1 MAITNAASHLG
12 TAAYSNASPLELRSN
27 FSADEAKAVINAVY
41 RHVLGNDHIL
51 TADRLVGLESL
62 LSNGQIT
69 VREFVR
75 AVAKSELY
83 KNKFLYSNFH
93 SRVIELNFKH
103 LLGRAPFSEAEI
115 IEHLDRYQNEGYDA
129 DIDSYIDSDE
139 YESSFGE
146 SIVPYYR
153 SFNNK
158 VGDRTV
164 GFTRIFSLYRG
175 YASSDRAQGKS
186 KGAWLTTELA
196 QNSAS
201 AIRTPNFGL
210 GLAGNTSG
218 DRGKLYR
225 VRVIQA
231 DNGRTTQIR
240 RSSTD
245 YLVPYDQLSST
256 MQRLS
261 KRGGRI
267 TQVALA

>member
-1 MAITNAASHLG
+1 MAITNAASQLG

-27 FSADEAKAVINAVY
+27 FSADDAKVVINAVY

-51 TADRLVGLESL
+51 ASERLVGLESL
-62 LSNGQIT
+62 LTNGQIS
-69 VREFVR
+69 VRDFVR
-75 AVAKSELY
+75 GVAKSELY

-103 LLGRAPFSEAEI
+103 LLGRAPFSEAEVT
-115 IEHLDRYQNEGYDA
+115 EHLDRYQNEGYDA

-139 YESSFGE
+139 YDASFGE
-146 SIVPYYR
+146 SVVPYYR
-153 SFNNK
+153 GFNNK

-164 GFTRIFSLYRG
+164 GFTRLFSLYRG
-175 YASSDRAQGKS
+175 YASSDRAQGRS
-186 KGAWLTTELA
+186 RGAWLTTELA

-201 AIRTPNFGL
+201 AIRTPGFGL
-210 GLAGNTSG
+210 GLAGNTSD
-218 DRGKLYR
+218 DRGQLYR
-225 VRVIQA
+225 VSVIQA
-231 DNGRTTQIR
+231 NNGRTTQIR
-240 RSSTD
+240 RSATD

-267 TQVALA
+267 TQVSLA